1 MHTVALVNTSARLLE
16 NCLFLRRHQADSM
29 LRFHHRPEFV
39 DLLHDGAIA
48 VAGDGTIMASDA
60 TGLKWLGAERRS
72 DLVGRAI
79 ADVFD
84 MTYEELSAT
93 VKSGRKAM
101 WELRDNRHGRL
112 YYASLMPAGQPNLR
126 PSGLPAASSRALVRL
141 TRSPSRA
148 HGEASAV
155 MTLQE
160 LAGDDPKML
169 RNIR

>member
-48 VAGDGTIMASDA
+48 VAGDGTIMASDG
-60 TGLKWLGAERRS
+60 TELKILGAERRS

-93 VKSGRKAM
+93 VKSGHKALCG
-101 WELRDNRHGRL
+101 LRDNI
-112 YYASLMPAGQPNLR
+112 
-126 PSGLPAASSRALVRL
+126 
-141 TRSPSRA
+141 
-148 HGEASAV
+148 
-155 MTLQE
+155 
-160 LAGDDPKML
+160 LAP
-169 RNIR
+169 IY